1 MSAKERLER
10 KKYMGLWRWESEV
23 TAKMMS
29 RFPSMVT
36 RYMARNRTQSKG
48 CSSGSSE
55 RPRRKNSETLVRFPV
70 LCSSDTFGK
79 RKKGWKN
86 RKYVNRHAVLHHILD
101 SSNSFLRVYIRGPS
115 AIGKGKSNP
124 LQCSCLENSTDEG
137 AWRVTVY
144 GATKSWT
151 QLGDST
157 FSNISQ
163 YEKFCLRI
171 VSSLASMLFIF
182 VYTLLDYKAS

>member
-1 MSAKERLER
+1 
-10 KKYMGLWRWESEV
+10 MGVWRWGSEV
-23 TAKMMS
+23 MANMMS

-36 RYMARNRTQSKG
+36 RYMDRNRTQSKG

-101 SSNSFLRVYIRGPS
+101 SSNSFLRVYIQGPS

-171 VSSLASMLFIF
+171 VSSLASMFFIF